1 MTLRTNARIA
11 GITFLLYIVTGI
23 TGMILFHQASG
34 GDTTAARLASI
45 ASHATL
51 VRCTTLLTMLEF
63 VYALV
68 LATTIFAL
76 TRDIDRDLAL
86 LAAACRFAEG
96 VLAAMSADQRLELL
110 SIATASTTATGA
122 DAAAT
127 IAQGNLMFAGSVLV
141 PSLCFVCGSTIYSFL
156 FLRGRNIP
164 AAIAWNGVFASLL
177 LLVALP
183 VQIAGFLPGGAAM
196 LIWIPMALFEVVFG
210 VWLIARG
217 VTAPMPRPSPVTVG

>member
-11 GITFLLYIVTGI
+11 GITFLAYIVTGI
-23 TGMILFHQASG
+23 TGLILFHNASLG
-34 GDTTAARLASI
+34 ATTAARLASI

-51 VRCTTLLTMLEF
+51 VRCSALLTMLEF
-63 VYALV
+63 IYPLV
-68 LATTIFAL
+68 LAATIYAL

-96 VLAAMSADQRLELL
+96 VLSAMAADQRLELL

-122 DAAAT
+122 GAAAAL
-127 IAQGNLMFAGSVLV
+127 AQGDLMFAGSAIV
-141 PSLCFVCGSTIYSFL
+141 PSICFVCGSTIYSFL

-164 AAIAWNGVFASLL
+164 AAIAWLGVFASLL

-183 VQIAGFLPGGAAM
+183 VQMAGFLHGMAVNLM
-196 LIWIPMALFEVVFG
+196 WIPMALFEVVLA
-210 VWLIARG
+210 VWLIAKG
-217 VTAPMPRPSPVTVG
+217 VSVPVRRPSLSTFS